1 MTAHARVEA
10 TWLHMCEW
18 RLRGCTCASGGY
30 VAAHVRVEA
39 RGCTCASGG
48 YVAAHVRVEAT

>member
-1 MTAHARVEA
+1 MAAHVQVET

-30 VAAHVRVEA
+30 VAAYV
-39 RGCTCASGG
+39 SGG
-48 YVAAHVRVEAT
+48 YMTLYV